1 MNPITHFLLGW
12 TVANTDSTLVRKERV
27 AITLAGV
34 APDLDGL
41 GLVAEILTR
50 GSQNELLW
58 WSNYHHTVLHNLTF
72 ALLVAAVSFISTG
85 RRWLVA
91 VLAFISFHIH
101 LLGDILGSRGHGNDH
116 WPIPYLMPLSD
127 AWSFVWSGQWELNAW
142 PNIVITIVLL
152 AICFYLAWQRGY
164 SPLEMVSARADAAFV
179 QTLRQRFKGK
189 RKEQS

>member
-12 TVANTDSTLVRKERV
+12 TVANIDSTLVRKERV

-41 GLVAEILTR
+41 GLVAEIMTR

-58 WSNYHHTVLHNLTF
+58 WSTYHHTALHNLTF

-85 RRWLVA
+85 RRLRVA

-101 LLGDILGSRGHGNDH
+101 LLGDVLGARGPDNDH
-116 WPIPYLMPLSD
+116 WPIPYLMPFSD
-127 AWSFVWSGQWELNAW
+127 AWKFVWSGQWELNAW
-142 PNIVITIVLL
+142 PNFMITIVLL
-152 AICFYLAWQRGY
+152 VICFYLAWKRGY
-164 SPLEMVSARADAAFV
+164 SPLEMVSARADGAFV
-179 QTLRQRFKGK
+179 QTLRQRFPKHRNGH
-189 RKEQS
+189 E